1 MANAFEVTETLNKCQ
16 RWSLI
21 VITLQ
26 RQGKLLTFLFHSSC
40 LIMINHVFQHPILQ
54 HRHTAYERFQVS
66 IRVLLMV
73 QIVELQIQRFSTEPV
88 WDHVKLYDGFDDE
101 SSLITPPLSGALST
115 SMQNMFLTTQRYLF
129 IQFTSDSSITNGG
142 FNATYTSK

>member
-1 MANAFEVTETLNKCQ
+1 MNMANAFEVTETLNKCQ

-21 VITLQ
+21 VMTLQ
-26 RQGKLLTFLFHSSC
+26 RQGKLLTFF
-40 LIMINHVFQHPILQ
+40 MINRVFQHPILQ
-54 HRHTAYERFQVS
+54 HRHTANERFQVS

-73 QIVELQIQRFSTEPV
+73 QIVALQIQRFSTEPV

-115 SMQNMFLTTQRYLF
+115 STQNMFLTTQRYLF

-142 FNATYTSK
+142 FNATYTSE